1 MKNVFMLLGILMG
14 FANLA
19 TAQTSDPTFET
30 IEIER
35 SRSVTTLE
43 AELNAQTVRCLVGD
57 YGASSLKISIPG
69 MRSITV
75 FPHTTRGEVQP
86 CINAGF
92 CKSAI
97 APVSGLDPSMIIDS
111 NKPTENVELTVVL
124 KEVLSLDHHSK
135 KCDRSLLETVNTTV
149 RGLKFAHADGAHLG
163 DLEYDVCLRMKE
175 LASK

>member
-1 MKNVFMLLGILMG
+1 MRTILMTMIALVA
-14 FANLA
+14 FANSA
-19 TAQTSDPTFET
+19 MAQVEDPSAET

-57 YGASSLKISIPG
+57 YGASSLKISIPE

-92 CKSAI
+92 CKSPI
-97 APVSGLDPSMIIDS
+97 APVNGLDPSMIIDN

-124 KEVLSLDHHSK
+124 KEVLSLDHKLKTCH
-135 KCDRSLLETVNTTV
+135 RELLETVNTTV
-149 RGLKFAHADGAHLG
+149 RGLKFAHADGAFLG
-163 DLEYDVCLRMKE
+163 SLEYDICVQMKE
-175 LASK
+175 LAKK